1 MTGYLSRSF
10 ASLRNRDYRI
20 YAAGQSIS
28 VTGTWMQ
35 KVAQVLLVLDLTHSG
50 TLLGVTAALHLL
62 PTLLL
67 APWGGLLADRV
78 DKRRILLWTQ
88 GLSAVPATVLG
99 VLTLTGT
106 ATIEVV
112 FALALALGCIDAMDK
127 PARHT
132 FVNDLV
138 APEDLT
144 NAVGLNNIVQNAGK
158 VVGPAVAGIV
168 IAAFGLPWG
177 FFINAASFLAVL
189 AALTL
194 IRPGYVV
201 PRPTGP
207 RERGQLREGLR
218 YARSR
223 PDLFAAL
230 VLMSVS
236 GLLAYNWTVVL
247 PLLARD
253 TFDAGPA
260 AVGLTFTVMGA
271 GGVIG
276 GLALAGT
283 LRATRGRLVLWA
295 LAFAAMIA
303 AVAFS
308 PTLEVAF
315 VFLFALGTSSV
326 LFRTLVGSMLQLR
339 ADPAMRGRVI
349 SLFVLATGGTTP
361 LGAPLIG
368 WICESFGVRTALAIA
383 STATAAAALWAF
395 RYMRRARAEQPTE
408 VAVSARV

>member
-1 MTGYLSRSF
+1 MTRYLSKSF
-10 ASLRNRDYRI
+10 ASLRNRNYRI
-20 YAAGQSIS
+20 YAAGQGIS

-50 TLLGVTAALHLL
+50 TLLGVTAALHML

-67 APWGGLLADRV
+67 TPWGGLLADRV

-88 GLSAVPATVLG
+88 GLSVVPAVILG
-99 VLTLTGT
+99 VLTATGT
-106 ATIEVV
+106 VTIEVV
-112 FALALALGCIDAMDK
+112 LALAMALGCIDALDK

-158 VVGPAVAGIV
+158 VVGPAIAGIV
-168 IAAFGLPWG
+168 IAAFGLAWG
-177 FFINAASFLAVL
+177 FFINAVSFLAVL
-189 AALTL
+189 AALAL
-194 IRPGYVV
+194 LRPGFVV
-201 PRPTGP
+201 PRTTGP

-218 YARSR
+218 YVRSR

-253 TFDAGPA
+253 TFDAGPT

-271 GGVIG
+271 GAVIG

-283 LRATRGRLVLWA
+283 LRATRGRLALWA
-295 LAFAAMIA
+295 MAFASMIA
-303 AVAFS
+303 AVAVS

-315 VFLFALGTSSV
+315 VFLFVLGTASV

-361 LGAPLIG
+361 LGAPLVG
-368 WICESFGVRTALAIA
+368 WICETFGVRTALAIA
-383 STATAAAALWAF
+383 ATATAAAALWAF
-395 RYMRRARAEQPTE
+395 RYMRRAGAEQPAE
-408 VAVSARV
+408 VAVGARA

>member
-1 MTGYLSRSF
+1 
-10 ASLRNRDYRI
+10 
-20 YAAGQSIS
+20 
-28 VTGTWMQ
+28 
-35 KVAQVLLVLDLTHSG
+35 
-50 TLLGVTAALHLL
+50 
-62 PTLLL
+62 
-67 APWGGLLADRV
+67 
-78 DKRRILLWTQ
+78 
-88 GLSAVPATVLG
+88 

-106 ATIEVV
+106 VTIEVV
-112 FALALALGCIDAMDK
+112 FALALSLGCIEALDK

-158 VVGPAVAGIV
+158 VVGPAIAGIV
-168 IAAFGLPWG
+168 IAALGLPWG
-177 FFINAASFLAVL
+177 FFINAVSFLAVL
-189 AALTL
+189 AALAL
-194 IRPGYVV
+194 IRPAFVL
-201 PRPTGP
+201 PPSPGP

-218 YARSR
+218 YVRSR
-223 PDLFAAL
+223 ADLFAAL

-253 TFDAGPA
+253 TFDAGPT

-271 GGVIG
+271 GAVIG

-283 LRATRGRLVLWA
+283 LRATRGRLALWA

-303 AVAFS
+303 AVALS
-308 PTLEVAF
+308 PTIEVAF

-339 ADPAMRGRVI
+339 ADPVMRGRVM

-361 LGAPLIG
+361 LGAPLVG

-383 STATAAAALWAF
+383 STATAVATLWAF
-395 RYMRRARAEQPTE
+395 RYMRRSEEQQPE
-408 VAVSARV
+408 EAALSATA

>member
-1 MTGYLSRSF
+1 MTRYLNRSF
-10 ASLRNRDYRI
+10 AALRNRDYRI
-20 YAAGQSIS
+20 YAAGQSVS

-35 KVAQVLLVLDLTHSG
+35 KVAQILLVLDLTHSG
-50 TLLGVTAALHLL
+50 TLLGVTAALQLL

-67 APWGGLLADRV
+67 TPWGGLLADRFE
-78 DKRRILLWTQ
+78 KRRILLWTQ
-88 GLSAVPATVLG
+88 GLSAVPAVVLG

-106 ATIEVV
+106 VTIEVV
-112 FALALALGCIDAMDK
+112 FALALALGCIEALDK

-138 APEDLT
+138 APQDLT

-158 VVGPAVAGIV
+158 VVGPAIAGIV
-168 IAAFGLPWG
+168 IAALGLPWG
-177 FFINAASFLAVL
+177 FFINAVSFLAVL
-189 AALTL
+189 AALAL
-194 IRPGYVV
+194 VRPSFVV
-201 PRPTGP
+201 LPSPGP

-218 YARSR
+218 YVRSR
-223 PDLFAAL
+223 ADLFAAL

-253 TFDAGPA
+253 TFDAGPT

-271 GGVIG
+271 GAVIG

-283 LRATRGRLVLWA
+283 LRATRGRLALWA
-295 LAFAAMIA
+295 LAFAGMIA
-303 AVAFS
+303 AVALS
-308 PTLEVAF
+308 PTIEVAF
-315 VFLFALGTSSV
+315 VVLFALGTSSV

-361 LGAPLIG
+361 LGAPLVG
-368 WICESFGVRTALAIA
+368 WICESFGVRTALAVA
-383 STATAAAALWAF
+383 STATAVAALWAF
-395 RYMRRARAEQPTE
+395 RYMRRSEAEQPRE
-408 VAVSARV
+408 AALSATA